1 VQTVRFPGH
10 GESAPLE
17 GTGTTQIVILA
28 ASMDAATLQ
37 SFEGHLAEELKREFK
52 DFEIPKNYSSR
63 FDHRGVHTQRFGD
76 PVADPMAKIDDRM
89 KHLSERLQKYAPIV
103 LGVAFS
109 Y

>member
-1 VQTVRFPGH
+1 
-10 GESAPLE
+10 
-17 GTGTTQIVILA
+17 
-28 ASMDAATLQ
+28 MDAATLQ